1 MKRKNYLSSQFLSK
15 INDDSTFN
23 IENLIILTCAIFIAS
38 IGLNVNSTPTIIGA
52 MLISPLMGPL
62 LAIGTGL
69 ALYNTNIL
77 RKGVISLLA
86 EVVISLIASTIYFH
100 FSPLTYASQEIIA
113 RTSPTIWDV
122 MIAFLGG
129 TAGIIG
135 ARKKGANN
143 IVPGVAI
150 ATALMPPLC
159 TVGYSI
165 AAGNLKYFLG
175 SGYLFLINCAF
186 IILTAFLGVKIMKWL
201 SRSAGQAN
209 RSFFR
214 KPTFKEAGIVLV
226 VIILIIPSILSAS
239 HMVSK
244 TLVDQNVQNLVA
256 NEFGDVNL
264 IKENVDSQEKTINLT
279 VSGSK
284 ISAKKIQ
291 VAKANL
297 AEYNLKGYSL
307 NIVQVAQV
315 NPNAENQLD
324 RQVNNILNQRQR
336 AQEQSNEERQQEQ
349 EKHNQEIEKM
359 SPAISSVTAVSDNK
373 NKQITLIELKKDLSK
388 KKKKELVKQIK
399 EKYPNINLVEF
410 VQESDND

>member
-122 MIAFLGG
+122 MIAFFGG

-175 SGYLFLINCAF
+175 SGYLFLINCVF

-209 RSFFR
+209 RSFF
-214 KPTFKEAGIVLV
+214 A
-226 VIILIIPSILSAS
+226 
-239 HMVSK
+239 
-244 TLVDQNVQNLVA
+244 
-256 NEFGDVNL
+256 
-264 IKENVDSQEKTINLT
+264 
-279 VSGSK
+279 
-284 ISAKKIQ
+284 
-291 VAKANL
+291 
-297 AEYNLKGYSL
+297 
-307 NIVQVAQV
+307 
-315 NPNAENQLD
+315 
-324 RQVNNILNQRQR
+324 NQR
-336 AQEQSNEERQQEQ
+336 
-349 EKHNQEIEKM
+349 
-359 SPAISSVTAVSDNK
+359 
-373 NKQITLIELKKDLSK
+373 LKKL
-388 KKKKELVKQIK
+388 E
-399 EKYPNINLVEF
+399 
-410 VQESDND
+410 

>member
-1 MKRKNYLSSQFLSK
+1 M
-15 INDDSTFN
+15 
-23 IENLIILTCAIFIAS
+23 
-38 IGLNVNSTPTIIGA
+38 
-52 MLISPLMGPL
+52 
-62 LAIGTGL
+62 
-69 ALYNTNIL
+69 
-77 RKGVISLLA
+77 
-86 EVVISLIASTIYFH
+86 
-100 FSPLTYASQEIIA
+100 
-113 RTSPTIWDV
+113 
-122 MIAFLGG
+122 
-129 TAGIIG
+129 
-135 ARKKGANN
+135 
-143 IVPGVAI
+143 
-150 ATALMPPLC
+150 
-159 TVGYSI
+159 
-165 AAGNLKYFLG
+165 
-175 SGYLFLINCAF
+175 
-186 IILTAFLGVKIMKWL
+186 
-201 SRSAGQAN
+201 
-209 RSFFR
+209 
-214 KPTFKEAGIVLV
+214 V

-336 AQEQSNEERQQEQ
+336 AQEQANEERQQEQ

>member
-1 MKRKNYLSSQFLSK
+1 MSRKNYLSPQFLTK
-15 INDDSTFN
+15 ISEDGTLN
-23 IENLIILTCAIFIAS
+23 IESLIILTCAIFIAS
-38 IGLNVNSTPTIIGA
+38 IGLNVNSTATIIGA

-77 RKGVISLLA
+77 RKGAISLLA
-86 EVVISLIASTIYFH
+86 EIVISLVASTIYFH

-122 MIAFLGG
+122 MIAFFGDS
-129 TAGIIG
+129 AGIIG
-135 ARKKGANN
+135 ARKKDANN
-143 IVPGVAI
+143 GVAI

-175 SGYLFLINCAF
+175 SGYLFLINCVF
-186 IILTAFLGVKIMKWL
+186 ITLTAFLGVKIMKWL
-201 SRSAGQAN
+201 SHSAGQPGL
-209 RSFFR
+209 SFFR
-214 KPTFKEAGIVLV
+214 KPTLKETGIVLV
-226 VIILIIPSILSAS
+226 VIILIIPSILSAG
-239 HMVSK
+239 HMVNK

-256 NEFGDVNL
+256 HELGDVDL

-279 VSGSK
+279 VSGKK
-284 ISAKKIQ
+284 INAKKIQ
-291 VAKANL
+291 AAKANL

-336 AQEQSNEERQQEQ
+336 EQERANEERQQEQ
-349 EKHNQEIEKM
+349 EKHNQEIEKL

-373 NKQITLIELKKDLSK
+373 NKQITLIELKKNISAK
-388 KKKKELVKQIK
+388 KKKALVKQIK

-410 VQESDND
+410 VQESEKE

>member
-1 MKRKNYLSSQFLSK
+1 MSRKNYLSPQFLTK
-15 INDDSTFN
+15 ISEDGTLN
-23 IENLIILTCAIFIAS
+23 IESLIILTCAIFIAS
-38 IGLNVNSTPTIIGA
+38 IGLNVNSTATIIGA

-77 RKGVISLLA
+77 RKGAISLLA
-86 EVVISLIASTIYFH
+86 EIVISLVASTIYFH

-122 MIAFLGG
+122 MIAFFGG
-129 TAGIIG
+129 SAGIIG
-135 ARKKGANN
+135 ARKKDANN
-143 IVPGVAI
+143 GVAI

-175 SGYLFLINCAF
+175 SGYLFLINCVF
-186 IILTAFLGVKIMKWL
+186 ITLTAFLGVKIMKWL
-201 SRSAGQAN
+201 SHSAGQPGL
-209 RSFFR
+209 SFFR
-214 KPTFKEAGIVLV
+214 KPTLKETGIVLV
-226 VIILIIPSILSAS
+226 VIILIIPSILSAG
-239 HMVSK
+239 HMVNK

-256 NEFGDVNL
+256 HELGDVDL

-279 VSGSK
+279 VSGKK
-284 ISAKKIQ
+284 INAKKIQ
-291 VAKANL
+291 AAKANL

-336 AQEQSNEERQQEQ
+336 EQERANEERQQEQ
-349 EKHNQEIEKM
+349 EKHNQEIEKL

-373 NKQITLIELKKDLSK
+373 NKQITLIELKKNISAK
-388 KKKKELVKQIK
+388 KKKALVKQIK

-410 VQESDND
+410 VQESEKE

>member
-1 MKRKNYLSSQFLSK
+1 MSRKNYLSPQFLTK
-15 INDDSTFN
+15 ISEDGTLN
-23 IENLIILTCAIFIAS
+23 IESLIILTCAIFIAS
-38 IGLNVNSTPTIIGA
+38 IGLNVNSTATIIGA

-77 RKGVISLLA
+77 RKGAISLLA
-86 EVVISLIASTIYFH
+86 EIVISLVASTIYFH
-100 FSPLTYASQEIIA
+100 FSPLTYASQKIIA

-122 MIAFLGG
+122 MIAFFGG
-129 TAGIIG
+129 SAGIIG
-135 ARKKGANN
+135 ARKKDANN

-165 AAGNLKYFLG
+165 AANLKCFLG
-175 SGYLFLINCAF
+175 SGYLFLINCVF
-186 IILTAFLGVKIMKWL
+186 ITLTAFLGVKIMKWL
-201 SRSAGQAN
+201 SHSAGQPGL
-209 RSFFR
+209 SFFC
-214 KPTFKEAGIVLV
+214 KPTLKETGIVLV
-226 VIILIIPSILSAS
+226 VIILIIPSILSAG
-239 HMVSK
+239 HMVNK

-256 NEFGDVNL
+256 HELGDVDL

-279 VSGSK
+279 VSGKK
-284 ISAKKIQ
+284 INAKKIQ
-291 VAKANL
+291 AAKANL

-336 AQEQSNEERQQEQ
+336 EQEQANEERQQEQ
-349 EKHNQEIEKM
+349 EKHNQEIEKL

-373 NKQITLIELKKDLSK
+373 NKQITLIELKKNISAK
-388 KKKKELVKQIK
+388 KKKALVKQIK

-410 VQESDND
+410 VQESEKE